1 MTERFN
7 KLFSLDKNLYTE
19 NSPIIIEAGAL
30 QYDNENSKVLAQ
42 CKFKNISKKV
52 IKCVSISVQQMDTIG
67 RDLGEP
73 IPYQYLDL
81 IIPRDM
87 EFGSKN
93 PIYLT
98 DATTRSFK
106 VFVKEVIFDDESI
119 WQSITDSKWETIPEQ
134 NDLCFDDSELL
145 KQYHLDINPKGTKEI
160 LKYKDIWKCS
170 CGAINKLDESCC
182 HSCHFSLDKMENVNI
197 ESLKKSVQERKD
209 KEELDRKENQ
219 YKQACQ
225 YAEKNNINSQERAI
239 NLFNDL
245 IDYKDSKEKIK
256 KCESKIDLLKEES
269 QKNKIKVKKYGKI
282 GSCIAL
288 IVIVLCIIYSSFIAP
303 KLNYGKAISALNDKD
318 YKTAIEL
325 FESLD
330 DYEDSK
336 NQLSKAKR
344 GLERQIEKEKR
355 EKNYKKAVECFK
367 NSKDYSETISLL
379 KDYPYYKDSAYYL
392 IRSYYELGDYDRV
405 LALKPSYSGKKLDD
419 IFEDSKSRLNGKYVE
434 SVITSLN
441 SGDITEAE
449 ATLKK
454 CDDSTKNTFQPTIDK
469 LKKENCLGTYEGDK
483 GAIVVTCTV
492 NEEGSYFYNVTLKAI
507 DYSNPGGYAPSSI
520 DDQTFTNFTD
530 CNEMLICDYGSDAP
544 GFIKTRGYNLYRAK
558 FEYRCVIKKNG
569 DNLDMVI
576 NEKCISVDSGAPYSA
591 GKIFEDTQQYIRS
604 N

>member
-1 MTERFN
+1 MLERFN
-7 KLFSLDKNLYTE
+7 KLFSLDKNLYSE

-52 IKCVSISVQQMDTIG
+52 IKCVSISAQQMDTIG

-73 IPYQYLDL
+73 ISYQYLDL

-98 DATTRSFK
+98 DVTTRSFK

-119 WQSITDSKWETIPEQ
+119 WQPNADATWETVPEQ

-145 KQYHLDINPKGTKEI
+145 KQYHLDINPKGTKKI

-182 HSCHFSLDKMENVNI
+182 HSCHFSLDKMENVDV

-209 KEELDRKENQ
+209 KEELDRKEHQ

-225 YAEKNNINSQERAI
+225 FAEKNNMNSQESAI
-239 NLFNDL
+239 NLFTDL

-269 QKNKIKVKKYGKI
+269 QKNKIKIKKYGKI

-303 KLNYGKAISALNDKD
+303 KLNYSKAISALNDKD

-325 FESLD
+325 FEALD

-344 GLERQIEKEKR
+344 CLERQIEEEKR
-355 EKNYKKAVECFK
+355 EKNYKEAVECFK

-379 KDYPYYKDSAYYL
+379 KDYPHYKDSAYYL
-392 IRSYYELGDYDRV
+392 IRSYYELGDYARV
-405 LALKPSYSGKKLDD
+405 LTLKPSYSGKKLND
-419 IFEDSKSRLNGKYVE
+419 IFEDSKSKLNSKYVDL
-434 SVITSLN
+434 VITSLN

-449 ATLKK
+449 AT
-454 CDDSTKNTFQPTIDK
+454 
-469 LKKENCLGTYEGDK
+469 
-483 GAIVVTCTV
+483 
-492 NEEGSYFYNVTLKAI
+492 
-507 DYSNPGGYAPSSI
+507 
-520 DDQTFTNFTD
+520 
-530 CNEMLICDYGSDAP
+530 
-544 GFIKTRGYNLYRAK
+544 
-558 FEYRCVIKKNG
+558 
-569 DNLDMVI
+569 
-576 NEKCISVDSGAPYSA
+576 
-591 GKIFEDTQQYIRS
+591 
-604 N
+604 

>member
-1 MTERFN
+1 MIYW
-7 KLFSLDKNLYTE
+7 KKNH
-19 NSPIIIEAGAL
+19 
-30 QYDNENSKVLAQ
+30 K
-42 CKFKNISKKV
+42 
-52 IKCVSISVQQMDTIG
+52 
-67 RDLGEP
+67 
-73 IPYQYLDL
+73 
-81 IIPRDM
+81 
-87 EFGSKN
+87 
-93 PIYLT
+93 
-98 DATTRSFK
+98 
-106 VFVKEVIFDDESI
+106 
-119 WQSITDSKWETIPEQ
+119 
-134 NDLCFDDSELL
+134 
-145 KQYHLDINPKGTKEI
+145 
-160 LKYKDIWKCS
+160 
-170 CGAINKLDESCC
+170 
-182 HSCHFSLDKMENVNI
+182 
-197 ESLKKSVQERKD
+197 
-209 KEELDRKENQ
+209 
-219 YKQACQ
+219 
-225 YAEKNNINSQERAI
+225 
-239 NLFNDL
+239 
-245 IDYKDSKEKIK
+245 
-256 KCESKIDLLKEES
+256 
-269 QKNKIKVKKYGKI
+269 KNKIKVKKYGKI

-483 GAIVVTCTV
+483 GTIVVTCTV